1 MHEGVGGRRGSG
13 GGIEGGPVPRTS
25 LAHSGGRTWE
35 GGHPSPAPGPSL
47 QSSSCSCSSGG
58 GGDLAPAPPGA
69 GRRGAGSRL
78 RGRARVVKEPA
89 EGRGFQRPGAPA
101 PRRSPQRPQPL
112 GPLLR
117 GGRMLERGACL
128 RADPGPAP
136 PGVPL
141 GKRGPRLPAGLRL
154 GASLGRRGASGAEN
168 ALRLCPGVEVTLS
181 STNRGGAL
189 GRMRME
195 GRARSARRPAARG
208 RGGAHHLS
216 EADHLSFLVGST
228 PSRVDLRRSRPL
240 AAVLCLTALG
250 IRVLPEL
257 GRAAC
262 FGVRTPSRSEV
273 QDAGHTFTRAQ
284 PGLDGQ
290 CEPENLG

>member
-1 MHEGVGGRRGSG
+1 MSGSRPRGG
-13 GGIEGGPVPRTS
+13 
-25 LAHSGGRTWE
+25 A
-35 GGHPSPAPGPSL
+35 
-47 QSSSCSCSSGG
+47 SS
-58 GGDLAPAPPGA
+58 APAP
-69 GRRGAGSRL
+69 L
-78 RGRARVVKEPA
+78 LLRARHSVRSPSGHCYEA
-89 EGRGFQRPGAPA
+89 AGCRSAAPA
-101 PRRSPQRPQPL
+101 CGLTPGLALWASPSENPAGASPQASGSERVWGGEERAELRTPSDSARASRSPCKHRSGW
-112 GPLLR
+112 GPL
-117 GGRMLERGACL
+117 
-128 RADPGPAP
+128 
-136 PGVPL
+136 
-141 GKRGPRLPAGLRL
+141 
-154 GASLGRRGASGAEN
+154 
-168 ALRLCPGVEVTLS
+168 
-181 STNRGGAL
+181 
-189 GRMRME
+189 RMRME

-262 FGVRTPSRSEV
+262 FGVKTPRGAGNH

-290 CEPENLG
+290 CEPEKLG